1 MLDEEKPWITPE
13 LLVLVRQKDEMQ
25 EWANKCPS
33 LAAEYRKFRNH
44 VRMKVR
50 KAKVEYEDPTGEKR
64 EAEFRQR
71 MLKKG
76 LTPEEIEKKKV
87 APRPETHHGGKKYA
101 PPVIYPGN
109 LSGATSMKLN
119 DASETV
125 SVTRDPE
132 VYQQKAKFVDL
143 LSKQSKTVYE
153 SFQKT
158 HVTKSNWSEN
168 PGDQDEGFS
177 QGYGGGD
184 KVPNP
189 QLLSASFSKVPSS
202 NFVQPVGYP
211 QIQGYSQGN
220 ATFNLQTPQQSW
232 SANTSKQNQVGTSGI
247 YQGYAT
253 ASYAST
259 TTNTDNSKVC
269 DQSSSGTTPNPWAQA
284 MSNYWNQ
291 AAQAS
296 SFGKSQAASFGSSNA
311 SQTRPSASFTQSS
324 VNQMQQFASQTMSS
338 PYQHYENLPMQ
349 SSTQQAVGQA
359 DQSNLQIK
367 KTESQSK
374 ANVQPSEHPKQI
386 LNRLSQMAYGTQSF
400 GHQETMDVPI
410 KTAIKQTSSQILHKP
425 KQQASSAKLSKLIK
439 PPVQYFK
446 GVAKN
451 KNKIQI
457 KINQNTLGIEAQAKK
472 DSDTASAK
480 VTTEV
485 ASPKVTTEAM
495 STQVTIEAK
504 ENQEEE
510 NENQKE
516 EIDDGISGSNDK
528 ENPWQ
533 QAIEDFWKNL
543 SQGASSVDP
552 KQGDIAKS
560 DKEDKTKLEDNS
572 MSIPLPKEP
581 KTSPINQSLIESQK
595 NVLAK
600 VISSKTLKDKN
611 WSESQEACDK
621 DIEELDLNVN
631 NPHFYPHPATVSPP
645 RGLNVGDND
654 GMSLN
659 ASNPGPCDQGK
670 VQIAIEIKIKRQ
682 NAYLI

>member
-33 LAAEYRKFRNH
+33 LVAEYRKFRNH

-50 KAKVEYEDPTGEKR
+50 KAKIQYEDPTGEKR
-64 EAEFRQR
+64 EAEFNMR

-76 LTPEEIEKKKV
+76 LTPEEIEKRKA
-87 APRPETHHGGKKYA
+87 APRPETHHGGKKYT

-109 LSGATSMKLN
+109 LSGAASMKLN

-132 VYQQKAKFVDL
+132 VFQQKSKFVNL

-158 HVTKSNWSEN
+158 HVTQSNWSE
-168 PGDQDEGFS
+168 DQDEGFS

-184 KVPNP
+184 KAPNT
-189 QLLSASFSKVPSS
+189 QLPSASFSKVPNS

-211 QIQGYSQGN
+211 QTQGYSQGN
-220 ATFNLQTPQQSW
+220 AKFNLQIPPPGW
-232 SANTSKQNQVGTSGI
+232 STNVNKQNQVVTSGI

-259 TTNTDNSKVC
+259 TTNTDSSKAFN
-269 DQSSSGTTPNPWAQA
+269 QSSSETTPNPWAQA
-284 MSNYWNQ
+284 MSDYWDQ
-291 AAQAS
+291 SAQAS
-296 SFGKSQAASFGSSNA
+296 SFGKFQGASFASTNA
-311 SQTRPSASFTQSS
+311 SQIQPSASFTQSS
-324 VNQMQQFASQTMSS
+324 VNQMQPFASQTMSS
-338 PYQHYENLPMQ
+338 PYQHYTNLPTQ
-349 SSTQQAVGQA
+349 SSAQQTAGQTYPNSL
-359 DQSNLQIK
+359 QSQ

-374 ANVQPSEHPKQI
+374 ADVQSSEHPKQI
-386 LNRLSQMAYGTQSF
+386 LNRLSQMAYGAQSL
-400 GHQETMDVPI
+400 GHQESTEVPI
-410 KTAIKQTSSQILHKP
+410 KTAIKQTSTQIPQKP

-472 DSDTASAK
+472 DIDAASTK

-485 ASPKVTTEAM
+485 TSTKITTEVKITKIA
-495 STQVTIEAK
+495 TEVI

-510 NENQKE
+510 NENQEE

-543 SQGASSVDP
+543 SQGTSSVDP
-552 KQGDIAKS
+552 NQGDNAKN
-560 DKEDKTKLEDNS
+560 DKEDKNKLEDNS
-572 MSIPLPKEP
+572 MNITLPKEP
-581 KTSPINQSLIESQK
+581 KTSTINQSLIESQK

-621 DIEELDLNVN
+621 DIEQLDLNVDN
-631 NPHFYPHPATVSPP
+631 SHYYPHPATVSPP
-645 RGLNVGDND
+645 RDLNMGDND

-659 ASNPGPCDQGK
+659 APNPGPCDQGN
-670 VQIAIEIKIKRQ
+670 VQIAIEIRIKRQ
-682 NAYLI
+682 NAYFIK